1 MHAVPRRFGARL
13 ACVAGIALFV
23 RLVVVLTD
31 WRRTQAPGVT
41 DEGGYHLGANLFA
54 QGRGLINPFTWEFFG
69 RSEPTAGHPPLY
81 TMVLSIPSALGF
93 DTPLSHRIFT
103 LLIGVALVVAIGFL
117 AREIA
122 GDRAGLV
129 AALVAAFYPH
139 LWISD
144 TAIMPEALFCLL
156 VVCALLVGYRLWRA
170 PTMRLALALGALV
183 GLAALTRS
191 EGLIFFPLVALPF
204 VVVAKGIDRRTKVK
218 LAAAGAAVGLVLVG
232 AWVVRNLVTF
242 DETTTMASG
251 SGHMLASANCDL
263 TYSDAYL
270 GYWHPSCGLKN
281 WPDGD
286 ESVVDLAARE
296 KATGYIGDHLDRV
309 PVVAAARV
317 GRLWDVYRPFQNVS
331 LNALFERRGL
341 WPSRLALVAYV
352 LLIIPAVYGLVTM
365 RRRGVPISP
374 IIGLIIAVTVIAAVS
389 IGLTRYRAPIDALL
403 PVLAAVGLEG
413 WLARPRRSPPSDA
426 DAEDAAGSDDA
437 GSDDAGSD
445 DAGVAVGGA
454 SRLRASRTFWICF
467 GIVVLGS
474 LAWRVGY
481 VVAVRETVDHPSFE
495 DFYLNG
501 DQYYYREQALALAH
515 EGLWYIDP
523 APYRGNGFVL
533 PSAGHPP
540 AYTSYLAATAV
551 LGFDSITEQRL
562 ASALLGAITV
572 ALVGLVG
579 WRLAGERAG
588 ILVAILAA
596 AYPHLWINNAM
607 VMGENATQLAVALW
621 LLAVYAYWRN
631 PRLRNGVL
639 MGAATGLAA
648 LTRSELALLFLV
660 VVLPVVLLKMRG
672 SERRVKIKQAVA
684 ALGVGALVIAPWS
697 IFNTVRFGQPV
708 TITTGQGAVLS
719 VGACDE
725 AFYGTYIGFAAN
737 CFQGTWPEDANEI
750 ERDVKPREQA
760 IEYYE
765 DHLDRIPIVVAAR
778 VGRVWN
784 VFRIGQSTFL
794 DWAYEGRGR
803 GASWAGLIFY
813 YCMIPFGIAGLV
825 AMRRRKQTILPII
838 GLVVCVTAA
847 VAPTF
852 GGIRYRAPFEVGL
865 VLVAGLGL
873 DATWRH
879 VAQRRADRALAEA
892 P

>member
-1 MHAVPRRFGARL
+1 LP
-13 ACVAGIALFV
+13 
-23 RLVVVLTD
+23 
-31 WRRTQAPGVT
+31 
-41 DEGGYHLGANLFA
+41 
-54 QGRGLINPFTWEFFG
+54 
-69 RSEPTAGHPPLY
+69 PT
-81 TMVLSIPSALGF
+81 
-93 DTPLSHRIFT
+93 
-103 LLIGVALVVAIGFL
+103 
-117 AREIA
+117 E
-122 GDRAGLV
+122 
-129 AALVAAFYPH
+129 
-139 LWISD
+139 
-144 TAIMPEALFCLL
+144 E
-156 VVCALLVGYRLWRA
+156 
-170 PTMRLALALGALV
+170 
-183 GLAALTRS
+183 
-191 EGLIFFPLVALPF
+191 
-204 VVVAKGIDRRTKVK
+204 
-218 LAAAGAAVGLVLVG
+218 
-232 AWVVRNLVTF
+232 
-242 DETTTMASG
+242 
-251 SGHMLASANCDL
+251 
-263 TYSDAYL
+263 
-270 GYWHPSCGLKN
+270 
-281 WPDGD
+281 
-286 ESVVDLAARE
+286 
-296 KATGYIGDHLDRV
+296 
-309 PVVAAARV
+309 
-317 GRLWDVYRPFQNVS
+317 
-331 LNALFERRGL
+331 
-341 WPSRLALVAYV
+341 
-352 LLIIPAVYGLVTM
+352 
-365 RRRGVPISP
+365 
-374 IIGLIIAVTVIAAVS
+374 
-389 IGLTRYRAPIDALL
+389 
-403 PVLAAVGLEG
+403 
-413 WLARPRRSPPSDA
+413 
-426 DAEDAAGSDDA
+426 DAEDARDA
-437 GSDDAGSD
+437 EEV
-445 DAGVAVGGA
+445 VAVGGA
-454 SRLRASRTFWICF
+454 LRLRASRTFWICF

-474 LAWRVGY
+474 LAWRVSY
-481 VVAVRETVDHPSFE
+481 IVAVRETVDHPSFE

-523 APYRGNGFVL
+523 APYRFNDYVL

-562 ASALLGAITV
+562 ASAVLGAITV
-572 ALVGLVG
+572 ALIGLVG

-631 PRLRNGVL
+631 PRLRNGIL

-648 LTRSELALLFLV
+648 LTRSELVLLFLV

-725 AFYGTYIGFAAN
+725 SFSGTYIGFASN
-737 CFQGTWPEDANEI
+737 CFQGTWPKDANEI

-760 IEYYE
+760 IEYYK
-765 DHLDRIPIVVAAR
+765 DHLDRIPVVVAAR

-879 VAQRRADRALAEA
+879 LAQRRADRALAAA